1 MGHNAYTGGLMN
13 ELSDVSRI
21 KDKIY
26 VIRGIQVMLDSDLA
40 SIYGYDVRSFNQQV
54 RRNITRFPSD
64 FMFELTKQEISLV
77 KLQIVISRK
86 TNYFSG
92 QEGGRRKAPLAFTEQ
107 GIYML
112 ASVLRGELA
121 EQQSIF
127 IMRSFKAMR
136 DYLADN
142 AMVFQRLDRIE
153 LKQLD
158 TDNKVNQLFKQLEA
172 PKQDKAV
179 IFFKGQMWDATNC
192 IEEIISKAEMS
203 IILIDG
209 YVDRNTLAML
219 TGKKTGVAVT
229 IYTSERNCK
238 ITEKEK
244 LSFTEQYGPLNIR
257 FTDEFHDRFIIL
269 DQKEMYH
276 IGASIKDAG
285 KKAFEISINEDKRL
299 LDAVLQFLF
308 LYCCGRV

>member
-1 MGHNAYTGGLMN
+1 MN

-21 KDKIY
+21 KEKIY
-26 VIRGIQVMLDSDLA
+26 VIRGVQVMIDRDIAGLYSVETRV
-40 SIYGYDVRSFNQQV
+40 INQAV
-54 RRNITRFPSD
+54 KRNTERFPEAYCFQLSD
-64 FMFELTKQEISLV
+64 DEFEQWKS
-77 KLQIVISRK
+77 QIVISNSEKMGLRK
-86 TNYFSG
+86 SPY
-92 QEGGRRKAPLAFTEQ
+92 AFTER
-107 GIYML
+107 GVAML
-112 ASVLRGELA
+112 STVLKSSSA
-121 EQQSIF
+121 ISISMQ
-127 IMRSFKAMR
+127 IMDAFVSMR
-136 DYLADN
+136 HYLADN

-153 LKQLD
+153 LKQLESD
-158 TDNKVNQLFKQLEA
+158 EKFRQIFKQLEQ
-172 PKQDKAV
+172 PRQDKAI

-192 IEEIISKAEMS
+192 IEEIISKAEKS

-299 LDAVLQFLF
+299 LDAVLLEISSI
-308 LYCCGRV
+308 LRTHSLCE

>member
-1 MGHNAYTGGLMN
+1 MN
-13 ELSDVSRI
+13 EFSDVLNI
-21 KDKIY
+21 KEKIY
-26 VIRGIQVMLDSDLA
+26 VIRGVQVMLDSDLA

-77 KLQIVISRK
+77 KSQIVISRK

-219 TGKKTGVAVT
+219 TGKKTRVSVT

-244 LSFTEQYGPLNIR
+244 QSFIEQYGSLNIR

-285 KKAFEISINEDKRL
+285 KKAFEISTNEDEKL
-299 LDAVLQFLF
+299 LNAVLERLNRFT
-308 LYCCGRV
+308 VSSSVT

>member
-1 MGHNAYTGGLMN
+1 MN
-13 ELSDVSRI
+13 EFSDVLNI
-21 KDKIY
+21 KEKIY
-26 VIRGIQVMLDSDLA
+26 VIRGVQVMLDSDLA

-77 KLQIVISRK
+77 KSQIVISRE

-112 ASVLRGELA
+112 ASVLRGDLA
-121 EQQSIF
+121 EKQSIF

-153 LKQLD
+153 LKQLESD
-158 TDNKVNQLFKQLEA
+158 EKFRQIFKQLEQSR
-172 PKQDKAV
+172 QDKAI

-192 IEEIISKAEMS
+192 IEEIISKR
-203 IILIDG
+203 
-209 YVDRNTLAML
+209 Y
-219 TGKKTGVAVT
+219 
-229 IYTSERNCK
+229 
-238 ITEKEK
+238 
-244 LSFTEQYGPLNIR
+244 
-257 FTDEFHDRFIIL
+257 
-269 DQKEMYH
+269 
-276 IGASIKDAG
+276 
-285 KKAFEISINEDKRL
+285 
-299 LDAVLQFLF
+299 
-308 LYCCGRV
+308 